1 MRTGGRTVT
10 IINSVI
16 IHMIKKIQVILLT
29 TVFSTLCLNSM
40 AQYVDGASSAGY
52 DDPDKVV
59 LTLEDALK
67 IALSENVAVKV
78 ADMEIQRSEY
88 SKKGTYASLFPQV
101 SGSGSYQRTIK
112 KQVMYMGGDDD
123 EEGGGGM
130 ASMFTSALAPLFEAV
145 AKMAAQMGIDFDP
158 TASGGSSQQSSG
170 DGGIAVGRWNTFN
183 AGINASM
190 PLVNVQLWKSIEISG
205 LSVDLA
211 VEQARS
217 SRLDMVTQVKQ
228 AFYAALLAKEAFEVY
243 KSVYE
248 NAVENL
254 ALTEKKYKAEKASEL
269 DYTRSKVNVANAIP
283 NVYQAESQI
292 MLALWQLKA
301 VMGVDLDMNI
311 DVAGSL
317 MDYSDTMFRSI
328 MEGGDAELDHNTTM
342 RQLALQAEQLSE
354 TIKLQRYAM
363 LPSLSLGFAYSFN
376 AMTNDFKFSE
386 YKWTPYSYV
395 GLSLSIP
402 IFSGGKNI
410 YNVRQAKIQA
420 QELDLQ
426 RINTERQ
433 LKIAIRQYL
442 NTMESNMKSFD
453 SAKEAVG
460 MAQKAYDISAKSYDL
475 GKSTITDLNDAQL
488 ALTQSKLAQTQAVY
502 NFMVAKSN
510 LEQTLGEDFL
520 DGNGNV
526 DLDNM

>member
-1 MRTGGRTVT
+1 MNGTTDNNYFRY
-10 IINSVI
+10 
-16 IHMIKKIQVILLT
+16 HMTKKVHVILLT
-29 TVFSTLCLNSM
+29 AVFSTLCLVSR
-40 AQYVDGASSAGY
+40 AQYVEGASSSDY
-52 DDPDKVV
+52 TDPDKVV

-67 IALSENVAVKV
+67 IALSENVSVKV
-78 ADMEIQRSEY
+78 ADMEIERSEY

-112 KQVMYMGGDDD
+112 KQVMYMGGDD

-130 ASMFTSALAPLFEAV
+130 ASMFTSALAPLFTAV
-145 AKMAAQMGIDFDP
+145 AQMAAQMGIDFDP
-158 TASGGSSQQSSG
+158 TASGGQSQQSSG

-205 LSVDLA
+205 IGVELA

-217 SRLDMVTQVKQ
+217 SRLEMVTQVKQ
-228 AFYAALLAKEAFEVY
+228 AFYAVLLAKEAFEVY

-248 NAVENL
+248 NAVDNL
-254 ALTEKKYKAEKASEL
+254 GQTEKKYKADKASEL
-269 DYTRSKVNVANAIP
+269 DYTRAKVNVANAIP
-283 NVYQAESQI
+283 NVYQAESQV

-317 MDYSDTMFRSI
+317 MDYSDLMFRSI
-328 MEGGDAELDHNTTM
+328 MEGGEAELDHNTTM
-342 RQLALQAEQLSE
+342 RQLAIQAEQLAE
-354 TIKLQRYAM
+354 TIKLQQAAR
-363 LPSLSLGFAYSFN
+363 LPSLSLGFAYSYN

-410 YNVRQAKIQA
+410 YNVRTAKIQA

-442 NTMESNMKSFD
+442 NTMEANMKSFD
-453 SAKEAVG
+453 SAKEAVD
-460 MAQKAYDISAKSYDL
+460 MAQKAYDISAKSYNL
-475 GKSTITDLNDAQL
+475 GKSTLTDLNDAQL

-502 NFMVAKSN
+502 NFMVAKSG
-510 LEQTLGEDFL
+510 LEQTLGDDFI
-520 DGNGNV
+520 DDNGNV

>member
-1 MRTGGRTVT
+1 MV
-10 IINSVI
+10 
-16 IHMIKKIQVILLT
+16 KKIHVIVLT
-29 TVFSTLCLNSM
+29 VALSM
-40 AQYVDGASSAGY
+40 VSLVSKAQYVEGAPSEDYSGT
-52 DDPDKVV
+52 VV

-67 IALSENVAVKV
+67 IALSENVPVKV

-88 SKKGTYASLFPQV
+88 AKKGSYASLFPTV

-130 ASMFTSALAPLFEAV
+130 ASMFTSALAPLYNAV
-145 AKMAAQMGIDFDP
+145 AQMAAQMGVPFDP
-158 TASGGSSQQSSG
+158 TATGGDTQSSG
-170 DGGIAVGRWNTFN
+170 DGGIEVGRWNTFN

-190 PLVNVQLWKSIEISG
+190 PLVNVQLWKSLEISG

-228 AFYAALLAKEAFEVY
+228 AFYSVLLAKEAFEVY

-254 ALTEKKYKAEKASEL
+254 AQTEKKYKADKASEL
-269 DYTRSKVNVANAIP
+269 DYTRAQVNVANAIP
-283 NVYQAESQI
+283 NVYQAESQV

-317 MDYSDTMFRSI
+317 MDYSDTMFRSV

-342 RQLALQAEQLSE
+342 RQLAIQAEQLAE
-354 TIKLQRYAM
+354 TIKLQNYAR
-363 LPSLSLGFAYSFN
+363 LPSLALGFAYSFN

-433 LKIAIRQYL
+433 LKIALRQYL
-442 NTMESNMKSFD
+442 NTMETNMKSFD
-453 SAKEAVG
+453 SANEAVG
-460 MAQKAYDISAKSYDL
+460 MAQKAYDISAKSYNL
-475 GKSTITDLNDAQL
+475 GKSTLTDLNDAQL
-488 ALTQSKLAQTQAVY
+488 ALTQSKLAQSQAVY

-510 LEQTLGEDFL
+510 MEQILGYDFI
-520 DGNGNV
+520 DENGNV